1 MQWYYLDANQQQIPA
16 DESELGTLL
25 QSGAIGADTM
35 LWNESM
41 SDWQSGRELF
51 PDWFPAAEAV
61 AEVQAPAHAPVTLK
75 APALAP
81 GRQATVGLVKRPL
94 QTGGESG
101 AAAAPKVSGSR
112 TQRTS
117 GTQTQRTTSAG
128 GRASSRRAA
137 EGKEEGEAAD
147 LVRELASTLGGRAGW
162 IKFVAVM
169 AIIIGVILCLT
180 VIGALI
186 GWIPIWMGVGL
197 FKMAGSVEKAAYFG
211 RKDDLEEALS
221 RTGFFFKLNGIF
233 IIAYIGL
240 VAVAYTLVFILGM
253 AAMVGIQKSSDLPTE
268 IPMTAPA
275 EPPAPADPAAAPAPA
290 EPAPAAPAPAN

>member
-147 LVRELASTLGGRAGW
+147 LTRDLATILSSRAGW
-162 IKFVAVM
+162 IKFAAVM
-169 AIIIGVILCLT
+169 SIISGVVFCLSLL
-180 VIGALI
+180 GALV
-186 GWIPIWMGVGL
+186 GWIPIWMGVVL
-197 FKMAGSVEKAAYFG
+197 FKVAGAAEKAAYFG
-211 RKDDLEEALS
+211 RRDDLEEVLN
-221 RTGFFFKLNGIF
+221 RVGGFFKLNGIF
-233 IIAYIGL
+233 IIASVGGL
-240 VAVAYTLVFILGM
+240 ALLYGVIILTGL
-253 AAMVGIQKSSDLPTE
+253 AAMLEIRKSSDLPTE
-268 IPMTAPA
+268 IPMIAPA